1 MTETEPSQRSYS
13 ETTTRGAT
21 MLFSTNLA
29 AKLLGIG
36 TLYVT
41 GLMLSAED
49 FALFAIA
56 VAWGEIFGFVT
67 NGGLQKIL
75 IYRGKAFR
83 YLYGP
88 LCGLSFAIN
97 LGLLAI
103 VLAIAPAIGETYDST
118 DVVWLLLIIGFSVPA
133 ETIPRLLRA
142 ELAVG
147 LRFGELSV
155 LNGYS
160 ALVRNLSIILL
171 AVFGFGPYSLA
182 WPFLLVGLFEWLYLL
197 RHTRIDWRPTLPKLR
212 IFWPTMRQ
220 CAWIIPGLVAMSLI
234 GNGAYMVIGALE
246 DKTTIG
252 LYFFGFQLTL
262 GVFTIVSQSLYSVF
276 TPSMATLKKL
286 PEQRDRAF
294 VQSMEMSTFVMFFLG
309 FAIAAVAEPTIG
321 FVWSGKWD
329 NSVPVVEIMAITAT
343 RPAITIVVRA
353 MLEARGLWRITTT
366 LSCIDAVG
374 IMTTAAIGAML
385 GGLMEITYAIGAY
398 SVVSAII
405 YLLIG
410 GRYVAVPK
418 HRLLQA
424 VYWPYIIGIIGLAC
438 AWGAAATLPPPGHPV
453 FSAFINGTIYV
464 VCFGLAAIVLRRQL
478 CLNAITAIRGMVKR
492 RK

>member
-1 MTETEPSQRSYS
+1 MTQPEPSQRSYS

-29 AKLLGIG
+29 AKILGIG

-83 YLYGP
+83 HLYGP
-88 LCGLSFAIN
+88 LCGLSFIIN
-97 LGLLAI
+97 IGLLAI
-103 VLAIAPAIGETYDST
+103 VLAIAPAIGRAYESD
-118 DVVWLLLIIGFSVPA
+118 DVVWLLIIIGVSVPA

-147 LRFGELSV
+147 LRFGELSI

-160 ALVRNLSIILL
+160 ALIRNVSIILL

-182 WPFLLVGLFEWLYLL
+182 WPFVLVGLFEWIFLL
-197 RHTRIDWRPTLPKLR
+197 RYTRIDWRPTLPKLR
-212 IFWPTMRQ
+212 IFWPTMSQ

-276 TPSMATLKKL
+276 TPSLAALKKL

-294 VQSMEMSTFVMFFLG
+294 VQSLEMSTFVMFFLG

-321 FVWSGKWD
+321 FIWSGKWD
-329 NSVPVVEIMAITAT
+329 DAVPVAEIMAITAT
-343 RPAITIVVRA
+343 RPAVTIVVRA
-353 MLEARGLWRITTT
+353 MLEGRGLWRITTVI
-366 LSCIDAVG
+366 SCIDAVG
-374 IMTTAAIGAML
+374 IMAAAAIGAML
-385 GGLMEITYAIGAY
+385 GGLMEITYAVGAY
-398 SVVSAII
+398 CVISAIV

-410 GRYVAVPK
+410 ARYVAVPT
-418 HRLLQA
+418 HRLLQT
-424 VYWPYIIGIIGLAC
+424 VYWPYLIGIIGLAA
-438 AWGAAATLPPPGHPV
+438 AWGAATVLPAPGHAI
-453 FSAFINGTIYV
+453 FSALINGTIYT
-464 VCFGLAAIVLRRQL
+464 VCFGLAAIILRRQL
-478 CLNAITAIRGMVKR
+478 CLKAIRTIRGMLQR
-492 RK
+492 RR